1 MSRRSHARLQL
12 LQTHSKTSFVPSVKP
27 FTSPRRRHH
36 DRHPFVRA
44 LFTLVDVQSARLAS
58 TEKNRSHLVLQQQP
72 RVFPQRLLP
81 RIRRRCARRFR
92 SSVPVRP
99 VRRRRRRFLIR
110 RRHSR
115 STIGQTIQPLLQLI
129 RPSAA
134 FNAHRS
140 RRSIVRLRSFAS
152 SSTSSFVRFRR
163 RRALANA
170 RLGLTNER
178 TRFFQWSQRNKY
190 YLSNSN
196 PNGNPRHNHARACGN
211 RNRHSR

>member
-1 MSRRSHARLQL
+1 MDDAIDRFAR
-12 LQTHSKTSFVPSVKP
+12 
-27 FTSPRRRHH
+27 
-36 DRHPFVRA
+36 D
-44 LFTLVDVQSARLAS
+44 SAP
-58 TEKNRSHLVLQQQP
+58 T
-72 RVFPQRLLP
+72 
-81 RIRRRCARRFR
+81 RRFR
-92 SSVPVRP
+92 FDCRRAFALGNAKLFRLERLELRPQRADFRRHRRDSISV
-99 VRRRRRRFLIR
+99 FIR